1 MTIEIVN
8 IIMVPVVIIF
18 YGYFIYLFTKR
29 LQIREIE
36 KQFFRAVISVLE
48 NSQDESDNIEQLEI
62 HFKKLRERYPTLS
75 RDPKTTIDF
84 LEDMLYYIDT
94 LGEKRFSTRFGLG
107 VTSETR
113 KRITKI
119 INVMKSR
126 EPFGSLSR
134 EDANLLNDMKRAVET
149 GNIDLGTTT
158 LRQLTEEIQI
168 KESNVR
174 IQEKRNTTAT
184 LVAIIGAILAF
195 VFGVLSLIR

>member
-1 MTIEIVN
+1 MTYEIVN
-8 IIMVPVVIIF
+8 IIMVPLVIIF
-18 YGYFIYLFTKR
+18 YGYLIYLVSKR

-36 KQFFRAVISVLE
+36 KKFFQAVISVLE

-94 LGEKRFSTRFGLG
+94 LGEKKFSKRFGLG
-107 VTSETR
+107 GTSETR

-119 INVMKSR
+119 INVMKSQD
-126 EPFGSLSR
+126 PFGSLSR
-134 EDANLLNDMKRAVET
+134 EDANLLNDMKRAIET

-158 LRQLTEEIQI
+158 LRQLTEEIKI
-168 KESNVR
+168 KESNVK
-174 IQEKRNTTAT
+174 IQERKNTTAT
-184 LVAIIGAILAF
+184 VIAVVGAILAF
-195 VFGVLSLIR
+195 VFGLLSLIR